1 MWDLV
6 FIGIS
11 ATFFILFVST
21 FILLLNNL
29 LPLHLYSKF
38 HCILCNFFY
47 SNVFSYY
54 FFVSKVLTPICLTS
68 YAFQQ
73 ILPFNK
79 SFKSHLS
86 HLSTNCKVFMFGALV
101 LDKSIDLDSPEEG
114 WIFNNASGLGR
125 AIVLF
130 AGLMLVL
137 YALEIGKEAYFVS
150 TLVRTTKILHRKM
163 WKAMAID
170 DWWAKA
176 ETHEVFWYLKVLL
189 QTVAP
194 LGTSGIFETTPVQKD
209 FCLAL

>member
-1 MWDLV
+1 MGFIKTQKSRYLKNKTSFLQIKKSINLRMWDLV

-79 SFKSHLS
+79 SFESHIS
-86 HLSTNCKVFMFGALV
+86 HLSTSPSTNHAL
-101 LDKSIDLDSPEEG
+101 
-114 WIFNNASGLGR
+114 
-125 AIVLF
+125 
-130 AGLMLVL
+130 
-137 YALEIGKEAYFVS
+137 
-150 TLVRTTKILHRKM
+150 T
-163 WKAMAID
+163 
-170 DWWAKA
+170 
-176 ETHEVFWYLKVLL
+176 ETI
-189 QTVAP
+189 QQIMP
-194 LGTSGIFETTPVQKD
+194 
-209 FCLAL
+209 